1 MKVFIPSFF
10 VLLYFSYIKGL
21 IVNYQLSINSPSIP
35 RFLMQIYGGKK
46 HPLYNNNQ
54 PLEAPKT
61 ATLRHV
67 KPL

>member
-1 MKVFIPSFF
+1 MRKFWLFSEHP
-10 VLLYFSYIKGL
+10 LLSI
-21 IVNYQLSINSPSIP
+21 INYQLSINSPSIP
-35 RFLMQIYGGKK
+35 RFLRQIYGGKK